1 MARFEVG
8 DVVQL
13 RSGGPTMTVQEVMEI
28 GGHVRCQWFVEGEL
42 RSGIFHPRS
51 LHGVA
56 WDEEE
61 GEWGP
66 ARD

>member
-13 RSGGPTMTVQEVMEI
+13 RSGGPEMTVQEVMEI
-28 GGHVRCQWFVEGEL
+28 GGHVRCQWFVQGEL
-42 RSGIFHPRS
+42 RTGIFHPRS
-51 LHGVA
+51 LWVMA
-56 WDEEE
+56 RDEER
-61 GEWGP
+61 GEWIQ